1 MKCYIGILFPL
12 AQRLQMKRESTLIA
26 GHISAVE
33 HGSRLRLPGD
43 LCEAVRERRQP
54 GGSRNGGQGAQEAE
68 RRHQERGDFADLESQ
83 YPRVSRIH

>member
-1 MKCYIGILFPL
+1 
-12 AQRLQMKRESTLIA
+12 MKRETTLIA
-26 GHISAVE
+26 GYISAVE

-54 GGSRNGGQGAQEAE
+54 GGSRHGGQGAQEAE